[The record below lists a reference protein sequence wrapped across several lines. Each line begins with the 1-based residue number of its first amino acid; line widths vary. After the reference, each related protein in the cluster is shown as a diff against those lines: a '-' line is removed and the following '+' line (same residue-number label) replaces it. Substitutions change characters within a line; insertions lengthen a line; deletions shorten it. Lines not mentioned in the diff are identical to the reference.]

1 MKLLVVGVSIFLSLS
16 TLAAAGGA
24 PPPRMPSPEGQQ
36 QQNLPET
43 AAQPVGEQEVFMM
56 PSGNIGC
63 VYTPAGGTA
72 VYQPQDGGPEL
83 ACDIVAPRYVRAT
96 LGRSGAATLNH
107 AVGDPSL
114 LLGSSG
120 ARLWAKLVTGAVRV
134 CFRTHRPFLSPR
146 RRAQLPAQ
154 PCAGLCRLKSR
165 APAGRKAAIKL

>member
-24 PPPRMPSPEGQQ
+24 PPPRMPSAEGQQ
-36 QQNLPET
+36 QQGLPET
-43 AAQPVGEQEVFMM
+43 AAQPVGEQEMFMM

-96 LGRSGAATLNH
+96 LGRAGAATLNH
-107 AVGDPSL
+107 AVGDPSCCSADTVL
-114 LLGSSG
+114 DYGQG
-120 ARLWAKLVTGAVRV
+120 WAQGPFSCVSERTG
-134 CFRTHRPFLSPR
+134 LSCR
-146 RRAQLPAQ
+146 RQDGHGFVLSRAQVSAD
-154 PCAGLCRLKSR
+154 
-165 APAGRKAAIKL
+165 

>member
-36 QQNLPET
+36 QQSLPET

-96 LGRSGAATLNH
+96 LGRAGAATLNH
-107 AVGDPSL
+107 AVGDPSCCSAAQVLDYGQSWSRGPFACASERSGLSCRRDDGHSFL
-114 LLGSSG
+114 LS
-120 ARLWAKLVTGAVRV
+120 RV
-134 CFRTHRPFLSPR
+134 QVS
-146 RRAQLPAQ
+146 AD
-154 PCAGLCRLKSR
+154 
-165 APAGRKAAIKL
+165 